1 MEWGDP
7 VNHIIIHKNNTNVK
21 NNSFGIDA
29 YGNYNLSPYLPVS
42 FGNIDEFNLK
52 EEEERLENIWSTKFI
67 QYIIKD
73 IYNTD
78 DLNLNKVNSLLPK
91 INSDEYIDVD
101 VNKIMENRYTSIE
114 HLINISRKKRR

>member
-1 MEWGDP
+1 M
-7 VNHIIIHKNNTNVK
+7 K
-21 NNSFGIDA
+21 
-29 YGNYNLSPYLPVS
+29 
-42 FGNIDEFNLK
+42 
-52 EEEERLENIWSTKFI
+52 EEERLENIWSTKFI

-101 VNKIMENRYTSIE
+101 VNEIMKNRYISIE
-114 HLINISRKKRR
+114 QLINIFRKKRK

>member
-1 MEWGDP
+1 M
-7 VNHIIIHKNNTNVK
+7 
-21 NNSFGIDA
+21 
-29 YGNYNLSPYLPVS
+29 
-42 FGNIDEFNLK
+42 K

-101 VNKIMENRYTSIE
+101 VNEIMKDRDTSIE
-114 HLINISRKKRR
+114 QLINIFRKKRK

>member
-1 MEWGDP
+1 M
-7 VNHIIIHKNNTNVK
+7 
-21 NNSFGIDA
+21 
-29 YGNYNLSPYLPVS
+29 
-42 FGNIDEFNLK
+42 K

-101 VNKIMENRYTSIE
+101 VNEIMKDRYTSIE
-114 HLINISRKKRR
+114 QLINIFRKKRK